1 MKACNPAILMESWWN
16 ERCRVRE
23 GERCKLDGID
33 FGSLHQHLFDQLSKL
48 KEEGLQCT
56 SRPGKTPA
64 ADVLKLNYDVA
75 FSDCL
80 ISGGGRKKSKVW
92 RNRQHI

>member
-75 FSDCL
+75 FSDW
-80 ISGGGRKKSKVW
+80 SDQW
-92 RNRQHI
+92 RRTEKI